1 MIKFLICYFNY
12 ALQFIEIFN
21 ISNKQIVLCG
31 WKCRFVLLIDRGDAM
46 KKFFISALIL
56 FSLLFYA
63 CSSKVEKTPAAGFEP
78 PTLLKQ
84 PRLYYPKIAQ
94 ENAIWGS
101 TKLILSINKN
111 GIVEDVYVVK
121 SSGHTILDSTAV
133 DYCKNL
139 LFNPAKRNG
148 KPVNSKIEWV
158 IKFNI
163 TDQNWKVDNYLFEL
177 SRLYEKVQLLKPEY
191 RIEIQREILQKHN
204 EFVQNFGDALNFN
217 RVLKQIISPEIT
229 KEWEK
234 DWDGWPLSFLLYH
247 DFIIRF
253 NDYDSLPKVKTMMI
267 NSLKTDI
274 QYIKNTPSLNVKME
288 KEKEKILNKIRMFI
302 SKNYPEINLKELN
315 FGFNYNSVF
324 ITKK

>member
-1 MIKFLICYFNY
+1 
-12 ALQFIEIFN
+12 
-21 ISNKQIVLCG
+21 
-31 WKCRFVLLIDRGDAM
+31 M
-46 KKFFISALIL
+46 KKIFIPILIL
-56 FSLLFYA
+56 FVFSA
-63 CSSKVEKTPAAGFEP
+63 CSSKVEKSPATGFEP

-84 PRLYYPKIAQ
+84 PRLYYPKTAQ

-101 TKLILSINKN
+101 TKLILSINKD
-111 GIVEDVYVVK
+111 GIVDDVYVIK
-121 SSGHTILDSTAV
+121 SSGHNILDSTAIN
-133 DYCKNL
+133 YCKNL
-139 LFNPAKRNG
+139 LFIPAKRNG

-163 TDQNWKVDNYLFEL
+163 TDQNWKVDNYLLEL
-177 SRLYEKVQLLKPEY
+177 SRLYEKVQRIDPKY
-191 RIEIQREILQKHN
+191 RIEIEREIWNNHN

-217 RVLKQIISPEIT
+217 RILKQIISPQIT

-247 DFIIRF
+247 DFMIRF
-253 NDYDSLPKVKTMMI
+253 SDYDSLPKVKTMMI

-288 KEKEKILNKIRMFI
+288 NEKEKILNKIRIFI

-315 FGFNYNSVF
+315 FGFNFYSKF
-324 ITKK
+324 ISKK

>member
-1 MIKFLICYFNY
+1 M
-12 ALQFIEIFN
+12 
-21 ISNKQIVLCG
+21 
-31 WKCRFVLLIDRGDAM
+31 DRGEIM
-46 KKFFISALIL
+46 KKIFFPILIL
-56 FSLLFYA
+56 FLFSA
-63 CSSKVEKTPAAGFEP
+63 CSSKLEKTPATGFEP

-101 TKLILSINKN
+101 IKLILSINKN
-111 GIVEDVYVVK
+111 GIVDNVYLVK
-121 SSGHTILDSTAV
+121 SSGHSLLDSAAIN
-133 DYCKNL
+133 YCKNL

-148 KPVNSKIEWV
+148 RPVNSRIEWV

-163 TDQNWKVDNYLFEL
+163 AEQNWKADNYLLEL
-177 SRLYEKVQLLKPEY
+177 SRLYEKVQLLEPKY
-191 RIEIQREILQKHN
+191 RVEIEREILNKHN

-217 RVLKQIISPEIT
+217 RILRQIISPEIV

-247 DFIIRF
+247 DFMIRF
-253 NDYDSLPKVKTMMI
+253 SDYDSLPKVKTMMI

-288 KEKEKILNKIRMFI
+288 NEKEKILNKIRIFI

-315 FGFNYNSVF
+315 FSFYLHPKF

>member
-1 MIKFLICYFNY
+1 
-12 ALQFIEIFN
+12 
-21 ISNKQIVLCG
+21 
-31 WKCRFVLLIDRGDAM
+31 M
-46 KKFFISALIL
+46 KKIFIPILIL
-56 FSLLFYA
+56 FLFSA
-63 CSSKVEKTPAAGFEP
+63 CSSKVEKSPATGFEP

-84 PRLYYPKIAQ
+84 PRLYYPKTAQ

-101 TKLILSINKN
+101 TKLILSINKD
-111 GIVEDVYVVK
+111 GIVDDVYVIK
-121 SSGHTILDSTAV
+121 SSGHNILDSTAIN
-133 DYCKNL
+133 YCKNL
-139 LFNPAKRNG
+139 LFIPAKRNG

-163 TDQNWKVDNYLFEL
+163 TDQNWKVDNYLLEL
-177 SRLYEKVQLLKPEY
+177 SRLYEKVQRIDPKY
-191 RIEIQREILQKHN
+191 RIEIEREILNKHN

-217 RVLKQIISPEIT
+217 RILKQIISPQIT

-247 DFIIRF
+247 DFMIRF
-253 NDYDSLPKVKTMMI
+253 SDYDSLPKVKTMMI

-288 KEKEKILNKIRMFI
+288 NEKEKILNKIRIFI

-315 FGFNYNSVF
+315 FGFNFYSKF
-324 ITKK
+324 ISKK